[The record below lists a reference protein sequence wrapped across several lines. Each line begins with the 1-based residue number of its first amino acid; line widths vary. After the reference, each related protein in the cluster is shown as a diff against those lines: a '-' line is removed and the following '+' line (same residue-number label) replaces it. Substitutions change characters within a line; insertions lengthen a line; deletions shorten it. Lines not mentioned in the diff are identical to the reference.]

1 MLDIILD
8 FFYRF
13 STEVRAK
20 LDDEGK
26 QVEDEIDDDTTITSL
41 EDLSNGRKC
50 FNFICFNFIGREE
63 FEGENIK
70 SEEELALEASEYLKE
85 EPKYKR

>member
-1 MLDIILD
+1 MD

-26 QVEDEIDDDTTITSL
+26 IVEDEIDDDTTITKS
-41 EDLSNGRKC
+41 EELSNGRK
-50 FNFICFNFIGREE
+50 FSILSVGL
-63 FEGENIK
+63 NIRN
-70 SEEELALEASEYLKE
+70 LKG
-85 EPKYKR
+85 KT

>member
-1 MLDIILD
+1 MIILH

-20 LDDEGK
+20 LDDEVK
-26 QVEDEIDDDTTITSL
+26 EVEDEIDDDTTITS
-41 EDLSNGRKC
+41 EEELSNGRKC

-85 EPKYKR
+85 ELGYKR